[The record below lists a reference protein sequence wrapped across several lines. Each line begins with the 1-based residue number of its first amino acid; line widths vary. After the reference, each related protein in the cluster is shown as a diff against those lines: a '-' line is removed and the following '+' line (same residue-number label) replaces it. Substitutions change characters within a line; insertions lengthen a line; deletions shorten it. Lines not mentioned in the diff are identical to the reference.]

1 MAIAVINPRGAYH
14 SGQPGQWPDQS
25 TFTHFPSGREAT
37 LVHERN
43 QDILYWHNSA
53 TDRKFRAVLSKPLAQ
68 YTPQE
73 LWDDY
78 YPLSQR
84 VTPVATIPGRKS

>member
-1 MAIAVINPRGAYH
+1 MAIAIINPRGTYH
-14 SGQPGQWPDQS
+14 SGQLGQWPDQS
-25 TFTHFPSGREAT
+25 TFTYFPSGWEAI
-37 LVHERN
+37 LVHEGD
-43 QDILYWHNSA
+43 QDTLYWYNSA
-53 TDRKFRAVLSKPLAQ
+53 TDRKFLAMLSKPLAQ